1 MRQMRARAWAM
12 RDGFAD
18 VLKGIGIA
26 EEVRD
31 FPVVEGGEV
40 QAQPLTRAMLQQQA
54 EEVDAQ
60 PADKGDDTGADT
72 VTPDNP
78 TAAEGRDDSDMGE
91 GFNDDTPAWRG
102 IVDAH
107 LDSITKLETLIDVKG
122 AVNQFRSEEHT
133 SELQS
138 LMRISYAVFCL
149 KKKN

>member
-1 MRQMRARAWAM
+1 MDDAKKAGRAGKQGPWSQYPQRMRQMRARAWAM

-54 EEVDAQ
+54 EEVDAG
-60 PADKGDDTGADT
+60 PADKG
-72 VTPDNP
+72 V
-78 TAAEGRDDSDMGE
+78 
-91 GFNDDTPAWRG
+91 
-102 IVDAH
+102 
-107 LDSITKLETLIDVKG
+107 
-122 AVNQFRSEEHT
+122 RSEEHT

-138 LMRISYAVFCL
+138 LMRNSYAVFCL
-149 KKKN
+149 KKK